1 MLKKRQKR
9 VETGQL
15 VLPKPKILQEANL
28 RIAIFRHLLY
38 NVNMAKKSTNKNSK
52 SNGKA
57 QSSKTAATKAKKAA
71 KKAYKANP
79 KAFIISVVAI
89 ILVAAIATAVVYF
102 AFPDTWDS
110 IISSIKG
117 NKPGGDAPGGD
128 STDTS
133 KVVGGNLS
141 GTLIRQEGELLFH
154 MLNVGQG
161 DCLYIQFPDGSDMV
175 IDGGTTKKPYDKFS
189 YKDVSN
195 YLKRYITDG
204 KIEHIMLTHTD
215 EDHVSFLDKIV
226 EDFDVDNIYM
236 PYVLATPNLNK
247 LSATQLAAFEKI
259 PQNKKDMFKDP
270 DTVSTVP
277 YAKFFAAA
285 LNKEDCTIHLNMD
298 DDDNTNNIVIDDA
311 VTAYEL
317 KFYCSTKDDYA
328 KSKLSG
334 AEELNAVSPIGIL
347 SYQNRKIMF
356 TGDSNKI
363 NEPRVVQ
370 RTGKIDCDVLKV
382 GHHGSETSSTQAF
395 LDAYTFEFAM
405 ISCGLHQGHKHP
417 RQDALDRMANL
428 EVYRTDKNGTI
439 VLSVDKSGEMEFK
452 SETTSTQ
459 KQNHIGYDTVLKQ
472 QSEIAKQNLACLF
485 FNTRIAA

>member
-1 MLKKRQKR
+1 
-9 VETGQL
+9 
-15 VLPKPKILQEANL
+15 
-28 RIAIFRHLLY
+28 
-38 NVNMAKKSTNKNSK
+38 MAKKSSK
-52 SNGKA
+52 STK
-57 QSSKTAATKAKKAA
+57 SKKQTASPVEKAA

-79 KAFIISVVAI
+79 KAFIISIVAI
-89 ILVAAIATAVVYF
+89 VLVIAIATAVVYF

-117 NKPGGDAPGGD
+117 NKPGGDIPGGDTPGGD

-141 GTLIRQEGELLFH
+141 GTLVRQEGELLFH

-161 DCLYIQFPDGSDMV
+161 DCLYIQLPDGSDMV

-189 YKDVSN
+189 YKDVSA
-195 YLKRYITDG
+195 YLKKYISDG
-204 KIEHIMLTHTD
+204 KIEHLMLTHTD

-226 EDFDVDNIYM
+226 EEFNVDNAYM
-236 PYVLATPNLNK
+236 PYVLATPDLNK

-270 DTVSTVP
+270 DTVNTVP
-277 YAKFFAAA
+277 YAKFFAAV
-285 LNKEDCTIHLNMD
+285 LNKENCTIHLNMD
-298 DDDNTNNIVIDDA
+298 EDENTNNIVIEDI
-311 VTAYEL
+311 VTAYEM
-317 KFYCSTKDDYA
+317 KFYCPTKSDYA
-328 KSKLSG
+328 KRKLSG
-334 AEELNAVSPIGIL
+334 PEELNAVSPIGIL

-356 TGDSNKI
+356 TGDSNEI
-363 NEPRVVQ
+363 NEPRVVK

-382 GHHGSETSSTQAF
+382 GHHGSETSSTQSF
-395 LDAYTFEFAM
+395 LDAYSFEYAM
-405 ISCGLHQGHKHP
+405 ISCGLHKGHKHP
-417 RQDALDRMANL
+417 RQDALDRMANI

-439 VLSVDKSGEMEFK
+439 VLSVDKRGKMEFK